1 MKKKI
6 QPTSVEEPFT
16 NSKLNSA
23 FAWYYKNLYILLAIP
38 ILLLIISAFAINQA
52 IIDDG
57 TAIYRDISLKGGLSL
72 TLSADEF
79 DSYTSQQLEKELSN
93 QFLEESF
100 SIKEFQIQGQRG
112 GVIIDTS
119 LEEEEL
125 IQYLN
130 SLENTDLTMPNDY
143 TSSFIAPSLSQAFFT
158 QAINVLLISFV
169 LIAGIVFIVFRK
181 LVPSIAIII
190 SIIFDLVVTIGVL
203 NLLGIEVSIAGIGAL
218 LMLIGYSIDTDILL
232 TNRVLKEEKSR
243 RFSFAQH
250 FQEKFQDSFKT
261 GMLMAGTTLS
271 AAIVA
276 IFVTNSDVIFQIT
289 LILIIGLIVDM
300 ISTWIQNAAMLKWW
314 MEKKDK

>member
-1 MKKKI
+1 MKKKS
-6 QPTSVEEPFT
+6 QATSVEEPFT
-16 NSKLNSA
+16 SSKLNSI
-23 FAWYYKNLYILLAIP
+23 FMWYYKNLYILLLIP
-38 ILLLIISAFAINQA
+38 ILLLIVSTFAINQA
-52 IIDDG
+52 IMDDG

-79 DSYTSQQLEKELSN
+79 NSYTSLQLEELLRDE
-93 QFLEESF
+93 FRGESF
-100 SIKEFQIQGQRG
+100 SVKEFQIQGQRG
-112 GVIIDTS
+112 GLIIDTS
-119 LEEEEL
+119 IEEEEL

-130 SLENTDLTMPNDY
+130 SLENTDLTMPDDY

-181 LVPSIAIII
+181 FVPSIAIII
-190 SIIFDLVVTIGVL
+190 SIIFDLLVTIGFL
-203 NLLGIEVSIAGIGAL
+203 NLFNVEVSIAGIGAL

-232 TNRVLKEEKSR
+232 TNRVLKEEKNR

-271 AAIVA
+271 AAVVA
-276 IFVTNSDVIFQIT
+276 IFVTNSDVIFEIT

-314 MEKKDK
+314 MKKKDQ